1 MTGVP
6 SARVA
11 TVVART
17 VDRFVAKFDFAAL
30 DEDRRTAALEE
41 IVALRSTLGRNS
53 PLVDSAFARLER
65 ALSHRGEPLARH
77 NPLAG
82 RKLARLLRALVP
94 LAIVAA

>member
-11 TVVART
+11 AVVART

-65 ALSHRGEPLARH
+65 ALD
-77 NPLAG
+77 
-82 RKLARLLRALVP
+82 RKSV
-94 LAIVAA
+94 V